1 MKKNATGLCLN
12 GRLSQTEAPLPPGTA
27 GVRGIPK
34 GLGCG
39 HHSSSEASALHKLLE
54 SLEDVVSIHR
64 LVSSGHWGLISEVD
78 SPKMLTLE
86 PQSYKTAA
94 PGRPLL

>member
-12 GRLSQTEAPLPPGTA
+12 GRLSQTEAPLHPGTA
-27 GVRGIPK
+27 SIWWGGVRG

-54 SLEDVVSIHR
+54 SPEDAVSIHC
-64 LVSSGHWGLISEVD
+64 LVSSGHWGLISEMD

-86 PQSYKTAA
+86 A
-94 PGRPLL
+94 G